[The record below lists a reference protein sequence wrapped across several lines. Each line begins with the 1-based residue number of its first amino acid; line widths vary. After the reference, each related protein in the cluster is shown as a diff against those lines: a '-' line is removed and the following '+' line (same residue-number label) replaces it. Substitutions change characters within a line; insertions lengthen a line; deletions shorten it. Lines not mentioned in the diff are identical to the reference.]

1 MSPEP
6 AAISLVVNADDF
18 GASDA
23 VSRGILE
30 AHRRGIVTSTSV
42 LGNCSDPAGAAH
54 LLADVPDLGVGV
66 HLTLSGGPPVAPL
79 DRVRS
84 LLGPDQ
90 ALPGNVR
97 DVFAAWARGDL
108 RQDEVEH
115 EFDAQVVRLREL
127 GLKIDHL
134 DTHRHVGFLPLIGR
148 AVEAVAHR
156 HGIAGIRMAV
166 ERPSLSWF
174 TDPQRGGFAAALGGL
189 AWFTRRQIGARR
201 HGPLTW
207 GYAESGQLDEV
218 RILEILARLPR
229 GCHELICHPG
239 LEDDP
244 ERPTATLGWRH
255 LRARELEALAS
266 ATIRKAVERRCIRLC
281 RWSDLF

>member
-1 MSPEP
+1 MAPEP

-23 VSRGILE
+23 ISRGILE
-30 AHRRGIVTSTSV
+30 AHQRGIVTSTSV
-42 LGNCSDPAGAAH
+42 LGNCADPAAGLG
-54 LLADVPDLGVGV
+54 LLKQAPGLGVGV
-66 HLTLSGGPPVAPL
+66 HLTLSGGAPVAHL

-90 ALPGNVR
+90 ALPAHAR

-108 RQDEVEH
+108 RQNEVEQ
-115 EFDAQVVRLREL
+115 EFDAQVTRLRDL
-127 GLKIDHL
+127 GLVIDHL
-134 DTHRHVGFLPLIGR
+134 DTHRHIGFLPLVGR
-148 AVEAVAHR
+148 AVESVARR
-156 HGIAGIRMAV
+156 HGIPGIRMAV
-166 ERPSLSWF
+166 EQPSLSWF

-189 AWFTRRQIGARR
+189 AWFTRRQLGARR

-218 RILEILARLPR
+218 RILELLARLPR
-229 GCHELICHPG
+229 GSHELICHPG
-239 LEDDP
+239 IEDDP
-244 ERPTATLGWRH
+244 ERPAASLGWRH
-255 LRARELEALAS
+255 LRARELEALTS
-266 ATIRKAVERRCIRLC
+266 ERIRNAVERRGIRLC